1 MATITFNAFSFLQK
15 KLKARNLGFSNVR
28 IDIDAR
34 TRALDL
40 MDQMGLTGDDVE
52 IVFING
58 RVKSL
63 DTLIQ
68 DGDRVA
74 FVPHGTPG
82 PYRVL
87 LGFKN
92 KDLVNPSGDESS
104 GASTSNE

>member
-1 MATITFNAFSFLQK
+1 MASITFNAFSFLQK
-15 KLKARNLGFSNVR
+15 KLKARNLGFSNVK
-28 IDIDAR
+28 IDIHTN
-34 TRALDL
+34 TRARDL

-58 RVKSL
+58 RVNSL
-63 DTLIQ
+63 DTLLQ
-68 DGDRVA
+68 DQDRVA

-92 KDLVNPSGDESS
+92 KKIVESRS
-104 GASTSNE
+104 DAPNE